1 MWNNRCSK
9 FSEFYNNFFREVNGE
24 HFAKGRKNYKI
35 LGNLMVEEQEN
46 LDDYGCPII
55 RNPVDPKVDEEIW
68 ICSRYPFRLKTT
80 LHSVGAEGEYAL

>member
-1 MWNNRCSK
+1 
-9 FSEFYNNFFREVNGE
+9 
-24 HFAKGRKNYKI
+24 
-35 LGNLMVEEQEN
+35 MVEEQEN

-80 LHSVGAEGEYAL
+80 LHSVGAEGEYALWLGKAASEVVNFLFRNVLSVST